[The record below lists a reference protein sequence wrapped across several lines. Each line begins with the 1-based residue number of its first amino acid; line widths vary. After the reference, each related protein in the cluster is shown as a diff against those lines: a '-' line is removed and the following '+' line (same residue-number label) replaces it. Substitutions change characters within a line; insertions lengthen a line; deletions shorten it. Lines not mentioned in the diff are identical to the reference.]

1 MKSANLVKML
11 LLWWDVL
18 SAYTNVL
25 ESSQR
30 AIHEQK
36 LRDFLRTL
44 KLFGTAT
51 TKILKTANKGQPDR
65 DLR

>member
-1 MKSANLVKML
+1 MKSANL
-11 LLWWDVL
+11 
-18 SAYTNVL
+18 AYKNVL

-36 LRDFLRTL
+36 LKDFLRTL

-51 TKILKTANKGQPDR
+51 TKILKSANKGQPET
-65 DLR
+65 

>member
-1 MKSANLVKML
+1 MKSANLVKIL

-18 SAYTNVL
+18 CAYKNVL

-36 LRDFLRTL
+36 LKDFLRTL

-51 TKILKTANKGQPDR
+51 TKILKSANKGQPET
-65 DLR
+65 

>member
-1 MKSANLVKML
+1 MKSANLVKIL

-18 SAYTNVL
+18 SAYKNVL

-36 LRDFLRTL
+36 LKDFLRTL

-51 TKILKTANKGQPDR
+51 TKILKSANKGQPET
-65 DLR
+65 

>member
-1 MKSANLVKML
+1 ML

-36 LRDFLRTL
+36 FRDFLRTL